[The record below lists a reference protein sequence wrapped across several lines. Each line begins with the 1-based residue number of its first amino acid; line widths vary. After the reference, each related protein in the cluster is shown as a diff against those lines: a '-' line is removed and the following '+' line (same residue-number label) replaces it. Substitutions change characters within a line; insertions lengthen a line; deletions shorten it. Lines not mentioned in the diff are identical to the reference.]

1 VENCGGPRLDMGT
14 AQGEVPAFG
23 DGWIEAGWSVE
34 NGTLDMTVDVVDAL
48 GVKVKVIHPN
58 VAA

>member
-1 VENCGGPRLDMGT
+1 MGT

-34 NGTLDMTVDVVDAL
+34 NGTLDMTADVVDAL
-48 GVKVKVIHPN
+48 GVKVKPIHPN